1 MLKKDLANSRIGFFS
16 YGSGCVGEFFSGVVS
31 EGYKTHLYNNNH
43 EEMLSNRSS
52 LNYQQYEDIF
62 NYSVPIDGGNY
73 TFPQYKTKVF
83 RLSGI
88 NEHKRI
94 YEAVEN

>member
-1 MLKKDLANSRIGFFS
+1 
-16 YGSGCVGEFFSGVVS
+16 
-31 EGYKTHLYNNNH
+31 
-43 EEMLSNRSS
+43 MLSNRSS

-62 NYSVPIDGGNY
+62 NYSVPLDGGNCS
-73 TFPQYKTKVF
+73 FPQYKTKIF